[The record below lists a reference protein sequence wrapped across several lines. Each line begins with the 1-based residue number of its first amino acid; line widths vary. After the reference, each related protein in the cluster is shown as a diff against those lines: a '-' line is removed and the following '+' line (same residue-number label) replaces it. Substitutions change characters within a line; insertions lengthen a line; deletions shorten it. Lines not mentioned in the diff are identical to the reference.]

1 MCVRCRWWD
10 QLTIVE
16 TDYEKLTEFN
26 WNENIASENKPKM
39 IKKCQLNQGKK
50 VLKFDLLEIFMWL
63 WHMTPDSE
71 PQL

>member
-1 MCVRCRWWD
+1 M
-10 QLTIVE
+10 
-16 TDYEKLTEFN
+16 EFN
-26 WNENIASENKPKM
+26 WNKNIASENKPKM
-39 IKKCQLNQGKK
+39 IKKCQQNQGKK